1 MSFEDLISKSL
12 TWVWKEY
19 GKQLSEKALGQAR
32 TRWQKFKWQ
41 EAETK
46 YRARLYE
53 QHNTIRI
60 LGNPKLIAIEDN
72 YIDTYV
78 LDKPSAF
85 RRYDID
91 ELQALPAEHD
101 VSHFEE
107 REDAKRRPAL
117 RIAVSK
123 KRLFILGKP
132 GSGKTTFLKS
142 LVLKACRGKIPKTPI
157 FVSLKEWSDS
167 GLEILPFLV
176 KQFDICAFPDSK
188 QFIANLLN
196 RGDAL
201 VLFDGLDEVN
211 ETGDQRA
218 RMIRSLTEFSKRH
231 PDVTVCITCRIAA
244 TDYSFDKFIYLEVA
258 DFNDRQIQ
266 LFVGKWYGTEEAKLK
281 RFLNEFEKP
290 EHEGIRDLAR
300 TPLLL
305 TLMCLAFDE
314 TLTFPAR
321 RVDLY
326 REALDALLKK
336 WDASRGIRRDE
347 IYRDL
352 SFARKEQML
361 ARIAMENFES
371 GAYFVRQD
379 VITGQISQYLQT
391 LPTTDTNDTPDGEVV
406 LKAIEAQHGIL
417 IERAYM
423 IYSFSH
429 LTFQEYFAARYIV
442 DNAASGAITNL
453 IRRHMADD
461 RWYEI
466 FLLVASMLNNADAF
480 FDRFLNATA
489 RMIRDN
495 KRCIA
500 LLRHVDHVMQINHET
515 NPMARAL
522 LLSIIFD
529 RSAAEIEFAHSEL
542 SDDDEDTDSDI
553 FSDLDLV
560 LSIMRN
566 IISNLNRTRNA
577 AIEAASDFDLIDD
590 LELATDLMKEV
601 GIQARERDFQFKLS
615 ESDFANMIDYLDAT
629 RLLTECLCLA
639 AVSDRAALES
649 QLFMAPE

>member
-1 MSFEDLISKSL
+1 MGFEDIVSKGL

-19 GKQLSEKALGQAR
+19 GKQLSDVALGQAK
-32 TRWQKFKWQ
+32 TKWKKFKWQ

-53 QHNTIRI
+53 QHNTIRL
-60 LGNPKLIAIEDN
+60 LGNPKLIAIEEY

-91 ELQALPAEHD
+91 ELQALPAEKD
-101 VSHFEE
+101 ISDFDE

-132 GSGKTTFLKS
+132 GSGKTTFLKH
-142 LVLKACRGKIPKTPI
+142 LVLKACTGKIPKTPI

-176 KQFDICAFPDSK
+176 KQFEICAFPDSK
-188 QFIANLLN
+188 QFIANLLD

-211 ETGDQRA
+211 EVGEQRT
-218 RMIRSLTEFSKRH
+218 RMIRSLMEFSKRY
-231 PDVTVCITCRIAA
+231 PDITVCITCRIAA

-258 DFNDRQIQ
+258 DFIDRQIR
-266 LFVGKWYGTEEAKLK
+266 LFVSKWYGTEEAKLK
-281 RFLNEFEKP
+281 RFLSEFEKP
-290 EHEGIRDLAR
+290 EHEGIRDLAK

-326 REALDALLKK
+326 HEALDALLRK

-347 IYRDL
+347 VYRDL
-352 SFARKEQML
+352 SFVRKEQLL
-361 ARIAMENFES
+361 ACLAMENFEA
-371 GAYFVRQD
+371 GTYFVRQD
-379 VITGQISQYLQT
+379 VITRQISQYLQT
-391 LPTTDTNDTPDGEVV
+391 LPRTDVDDALDGEVV

-417 IERAYM
+417 VERAHA

-429 LTFQEYFAARYIV
+429 LTFQEYFTARYIV
-442 DNAASGAITNL
+442 DNASSGAIGNL
-453 IRRHMADD
+453 IRRHMTDD
-461 RWYEI
+461 RWYEV
-466 FLLVASMLNNADAF
+466 FLLAASMLNNADAF
-480 FDRFLNATA
+480 FDKFLNATS
-489 RMIRDN
+489 RLVKNN

-500 LLRHVDHVMQINHET
+500 LLKHVDHVMQINHKT
-515 NPMARAL
+515 DPVARAL
-522 LLSIIFD
+522 LLSIVFD
-529 RSAAEIEFAHSEL
+529 RAAAEIEFVLSE
-542 SDDDEDTDSDI
+542 SDDHDEDAGADI
-553 FSDLDLV
+553 FSGIDLV
-560 LSIMRN
+560 LSTMRN
-566 IISNLNRTRNA
+566 IIANLNRTRNA
-577 AIEAASDFDLIDD
+577 AIEAASEFDLIDD
-590 LELATDLMKEV
+590 LELATDLMQEV
-601 GIQARERDFQFKLS
+601 GIQARERDFQFRLS
-615 ESDFANMIDYLDAT
+615 EADFINMIDYLTAT

-639 AVSDRAALES
+639 AVSDRAAIES
-649 QLFMAPE
+649 RLFMAPE